1 MDLKSLIAKMTAI
14 EESEQ
19 VSMTSPSDQILTGGS
34 VDECGDMPMPGAMAH
49 SDPKQQDNVTMNVS
63 MNGSGAGG
71 IRDLMDILRNLEDGP
86 GQQEPEEIEL
96 AFGETVP
103 GSDAT
108 TAPSPE
114 VFPMSAAIPTGDDL
128 ASKGVEAPK
137 VNGGGNPMQE
147 SLISRLSEM
156 YNEIK
161 EQKTTEAA
169 KWRDAEHKGK
179 LYTQEPDDGEGDR
192 HDYYRDSRPENDP
205 GEKRS
210 TFNRNKD
217 TDKLHYP
224 YGDYQVGK
232 KAQVGDRAK
241 KGLLTKNAISVVKN
255 RIKGTS
261 GDHPTPNLPK

>member
-96 AFGETVP
+96 SFGETVP

-128 ASKGVEAPK
+128 ASKGEERPK

-147 SLISRLSEM
+147 ALVSHLSQM
-156 YNEIK
+156 YDEIK
-161 EQKTTEAA
+161 EGKSKTMSRAA
-169 KWRDAEHKGK
+169 KGIMKYGKDGMQALRDAEEEGK
-179 LYTQEPDDGEGDR
+179 DLEP
-192 HDYYRDSRPENDP
+192 
-205 GEKRS
+205 
-210 TFNRNKD
+210 
-217 TDKLHYP
+217 
-224 YGDYQVGK
+224 V
-232 KAQVGDRAK
+232 RAK
-241 KGLLTKNAISVVKN
+241 FNKYKK
-255 RIKGTS
+255 
-261 GDHPTPNLPK
+261 